1 MADLGTVTITE
12 ETFSHV
18 KKIKFD
24 WTSDANGKA
33 TKETAESYTG
43 QIVRLVTVP
52 GAAPN
57 APTASYDVV
66 VNDEDATDVLMGGGA
81 DRSAT
86 GTEQVGAANLGYVAN
101 DRLSLSITDAGATKK
116 GVAYLYIR

>member
-1 MADLGTVTITE
+1 MADLGTVAITE

-24 WTSDANGKA
+24 WTSDADGKA
-33 TKETAESYTG
+33 TKTTAESYTG
-43 QIVRLVTVP
+43 QAVRLVIVP

-57 APTASYDVV
+57 APDNLYDVAI
-66 VNDEDATDVLMGGGA
+66 NDEDGTDVLMGGGA
-81 DRSAT
+81 DRSASA
-86 GTEQVGAANLGYVAN
+86 TEQVGAANLGYVAN
-101 DRLSLSITDAGATKK
+101 DTLSLSITNAGAAKK